1 MLVSHRAI
9 FVLSSKALACRGKKW
24 LHETVV
30 DIIILLMY
38 ILLKQDKLG
47 QDVFL
52 IGSPGP
58 SRRLL
63 AMQYLVNL
71 KISTF
76 FNIVFYHNV
85 SPRKHMLSDWS
96 NKFTC
101 H

>member
-1 MLVSHRAI
+1 MH
-9 FVLSSKALACRGKKW
+9 
-24 LHETVV
+24 
-30 DIIILLMY
+30 

-71 KISTF
+71 MINNSF
-76 FNIVFYHNV
+76 SQEIHALWLV
-85 SPRKHMLSDWS
+85 RQI
-96 NKFTC
+96 
-101 H
+101 

>member
-1 MLVSHRAI
+1 MLVVLRYDIIVQGKALLVSYGPI
-9 FVLSSKALACRGKKW
+9 FVSSSKALACRGKKW
-24 LHETVV
+24 LRETVV
-30 DIIILLMY
+30 DIILLMH

-71 KISTF
+71 MI
-76 FNIVFYHNV
+76 
-85 SPRKHMLSDWS
+85 
-96 NKFTC
+96 NKFLNIL
-101 H
+101 

>member
-1 MLVSHRAI
+1 MH
-9 FVLSSKALACRGKKW
+9 
-24 LHETVV
+24 
-30 DIIILLMY
+30 

-71 KISTF
+71 MI
-76 FNIVFYHNV
+76 
-85 SPRKHMLSDWS
+85 
-96 NKFTC
+96 NKFLNIILLYYNNLFLPGNTC
-101 H
+101 SLTGLTNLHVTDYFYS

>member
-9 FVLSSKALACRGKKW
+9 FLSSSKALACRGKKW
-24 LHETVV
+24 LHEIVV
-30 DIIILLMY
+30 YIILLMH

-71 KISTF
+71 MI
-76 FNIVFYHNV
+76 
-85 SPRKHMLSDWS
+85 
-96 NKFTC
+96 NKFLKIL
-101 H
+101 